1 MQNNNNNNNN
11 PNTSSKSNSYNNGD
25 TIYLRDLL
33 FKYIQKWYWFVLA
46 VILCLILATLYI
58 KKTEIK
64 YKIQTTILLRNDNTT
79 PGISQMA
86 MMESLGFNGVSK
98 EVEDEIQVISSKKI
112 LKQAIDSLGLQ
123 IEYFQKDGLKYVEK
137 YKDVPFTLNISKE
150 TLEAINEP
158 VEFTIKENAGK
169 YKIDFTAGRL
179 HKEKYKLNNI
189 QEPFNTPI
197 GKFNF
202 IAANL
207 PEKDAKY
214 KIIVYPING
223 LLERHSAKMNVS
235 TVNKQ
240 SNAIQISTV
249 ESNIPKA
256 KDYLNKIV
264 ELYNL
269 DAIVDK
275 NIIATNTANFIND
288 QLGIISKNLFKW
300 ETNVE
305 GYKRSQSLTDLSS
318 EATLYLE
325 SASEYEK
332 KLTELGTQLNMIQ
345 SVENYI
351 KNPKN
356 TTNLIPANVVTE
368 DPALAKSIQEYNMVV
383 LERMKL
389 AQTANE
395 KNPALIQ
402 ADQQIEALRANVLA
416 SVNSVK
422 TGLQI
427 AKNDVLKKDA
437 QFSSRIKNVPT
448 QERQFL
454 EIKREQ
460 EITQSL
466 YIFLSQKKLENALS
480 LASTA
485 PAARTIDKAFASLDP
500 VAPKRMTIYLIAL
513 IIGVLIPFL
522 VIYLKDLINNKIED
536 SKEFQNL
543 VKAPYLG
550 NITISRETERIVVGE
565 GKTTPI
571 VEMFRLV
578 RTNLQFLIGS
588 KKSPVILITSSI
600 SGEGKSFTS
609 MNIAMSFALMK
620 KKVALVG
627 LDVRNPMLGDYMH
640 IPKDKGVTIFI
651 ADTGYNVKD
660 VIIKSGFHPMLDV
673 IPAGPVPPNPA
684 ELLMSNRLE
693 ELIAELKQM
702 YDFIIVDTAPIG
714 VVSDTYLLNRIA
726 DNCIFVARQDYTPK
740 DATDLINE
748 IYRDNR
754 LNGMGVILNGTP
766 VSSGYGYSYGYG
778 SKYKSTNAPR
788 ASFGDKFSDF
798 IHKMR
803 YKERNQ

>member
-1 MQNNNNNNNN
+1 MQKNNI
-11 PNTSSKSNSYNNGD
+11 PNSIPGKNAQNNGD

-33 FKYIQKWYWFVLA
+33 FKYIQKWYWFALVA
-46 VILCLILATLYI
+46 IICLILATLFI
-58 KKTEIK
+58 KKTDTK
-64 YKIQTTILLRNDNTT
+64 YKIQTTILLRNDETT
-79 PGISQMA
+79 PAISQMA

-123 IEYFQKDGLKYVEK
+123 IEYFEKDGLKYVEK
-137 YKDVPFTLNISKE
+137 YKDFPFVLNISKE
-150 TLEAINEP
+150 MLRTINLPLEFN
-158 VEFTIKENAGK
+158 IKENSGKYRVEFKAGK
-169 YKIDFTAGRL
+169 LK
-179 HKEKYKLNNI
+179 KKYKLDNL
-189 QEPFNTPI
+189 QQSFDTPF

-202 IAANL
+202 ISSNSS
-207 PEKDAKY
+207 PEGKKY
-214 KIIVYPING
+214 KIKVYPISL
-223 LLERHSAKMNVS
+223 LLEINSSKINVS

-256 KDYLNKIV
+256 QDYLNKIV

-288 QLGIISKNLFKW
+288 QLGIISKNLFRL

-305 GYKRSQSLTDLSS
+305 GYKRSKSLTDLSS

-332 KLTELGTQLNMIQ
+332 KLTDIGIQLNMIQ

-356 TTNLIPANVVTE
+356 ANSLIPANIVTE
-368 DPALAKSIQEYNMVV
+368 DAALAKTIQEYNLSV

-389 AQTANE
+389 SQTANQ

-402 ADQQIEALRANVLA
+402 ADQQINALRANVLA

-427 AKNDVLKKDA
+427 ANNDVLKKDA
-437 QFSSRIKNVPT
+437 QFSGRIKNVPT
-448 QERQFL
+448 QEREFQEL
-454 EIKREQ
+454 KREQ
-460 EITQSL
+460 EITQNL

-485 PAARTIDKAFASLDP
+485 PAARTIDRAYASLEP
-500 VAPKRMTIYLIAL
+500 VAPKIMTIYLIAL
-513 IIGVLIPFL
+513 IIGLLIPFL

-536 SKEFQNL
+536 SKEFQAL
-543 VKAPYLG
+543 VKPPYLG
-550 NITISRETERIVVGE
+550 NITVSRESERVVVRE

-588 KKSPVILITSSI
+588 KKSPVVLITSSI

-627 LDVRNPMLGDYMH
+627 MDIRNPMLGEYMH
-640 IPKDKGVTIFI
+640 IPKERGVTVYIS
-651 ADTGYNVKD
+651 DTNYKVQD
-660 VIIKSGFHPMLDV
+660 IIVKSGFHPLLDV
-673 IPAGPVPPNPA
+673 IPGGPVPPNPS
-684 ELLMSNRLE
+684 ELLMSSRVD

-702 YDFIIVDTAPIG
+702 YDYIIVDTAPIG

-726 DNCIFVARQDYTPK
+726 DNCIYVARQDYTPK
-740 DATDLINE
+740 DAAVLINE
-748 IYRDNR
+748 IYNDNR
-754 LNGMGVILNGTP
+754 LNGMGVLLNGTP

-778 SKYKSTNAPR
+778 SKYKSTNAPK
-788 ASFGDKFSDF
+788 ATFGDKLTDF
-798 IHKMR
+798 IDKIS
-803 YKERNQ
+803 KKNK

>member
-1 MQNNNNNNNN
+1 MQNNI
-11 PNTSSKSNSYNNGD
+11 KSNSPSVSSSQSNGD
-25 TIYLRDLL
+25 TIHLRDLL
-33 FKYIQKWYWFVLA
+33 FKYIQKWYWFVLV
-46 VILCLILATLYI
+46 VIICLILATLFI
-58 KKTEIK
+58 RKTETK

-123 IEYFQKDGLKYVEK
+123 IEYFEKDGLKYVEK
-137 YKDVPFTLNISKE
+137 YRDFPFTLNISKE
-150 TLEAINEP
+150 ILGTINQP
-158 VEFTIKENAGK
+158 LVFHVKESLGK
-169 YKIDFTAGRL
+169 YKLDMKYGHNF
-179 HKEKYKLNNI
+179 KEKYKLDNI
-189 QEPFNTPI
+189 QQTFETPLGKI
-197 GKFNF
+197 GF
-202 IAANL
+202 ISKNAL
-207 PEKDAKY
+207 EEGAKY
-214 KIIVYPING
+214 KIVVYPINQ
-223 LLERHSAKMNVS
+223 LLEKNGGKISVS

-256 KDYLNKIV
+256 QDYLNKIV

-288 QLGIISKNLFKW
+288 QLDIISKNLFKW
-300 ETNVE
+300 ETSVE

-356 TTNLIPANVVTE
+356 SGNLIPANVVTE
-368 DPALAKSIQEYNMVV
+368 DPALAKSIQEYNMAV

-389 AQTANE
+389 AQTAKE
-395 KNPALIQ
+395 KNPSLIQ
-402 ADQQIEALRANVLA
+402 ADQQIDALRANVLA

-422 TGLQI
+422 NGLQI

-437 QFSSRIKNVPT
+437 QFNTRIKNVPT

-460 EITQSL
+460 EITQNL

-485 PAARTIDKAFASLDP
+485 PAARTIDRAYASLDP
-500 VAPKRMTIYLIAL
+500 VAPKRMTIYLVAIML
-513 IIGVLIPFL
+513 GVLIPFL

-543 VKAPYLG
+543 VKPPYLG
-550 NITISRETERIVVGE
+550 NVAVSRESERVVVRE

-571 VEMFRLV
+571 VEMFRLI

-609 MNIAMSFALMK
+609 INIAMSLALMK
-620 KKVALVG
+620 KKVVLIG
-627 LDVRNPMLGDYMH
+627 MDIRNPMLGEYMH
-640 IPKDKGVTIFI
+640 IPKDKGVTLFI
-651 ADTGYNVKD
+651 TNTSYSIND
-660 VIIKSGFHPMLDV
+660 VIEKSGFHPLLDV
-673 IPAGPVPPNPA
+673 IPAGPIPPNPS
-684 ELLMSNRLE
+684 ELLMSNRVDELIE
-693 ELIAELKQM
+693 ELKKI
-702 YDFIIVDTAPIG
+702 YDYIIVDTAPIG

-726 DNCIFVARQDYTPK
+726 DNCIYVARQDYTPK
-740 DATDLINE
+740 DAADLINE
-748 IYRDNR
+748 IYKENR

-778 SKYKSTNAPR
+778 SKYKSSNAPKIT
-788 ASFGDKFSDF
+788 FGDRLSDF
-798 IHKMR
+798 IDKLT
-803 YKERNQ
+803 KKN